1 MFFPRFIKWLA
12 RLPAPYALGLLWWA
26 EVTIILCSLAGGW
39 LISDWLFNHIR
50 PSLRILLLPI
60 ALVTYFLIFYL
71 LHFTFSKVSELME
84 ALMHIHRLGGPVQA
98 ERLLE
103 REKAAWEEEPEA
115 VEEDGLPDPYG
126 PPERIRASAEPFK
139 IRYFIVLPSVLVLYL
154 MSFASTIYRIFA
166 RQFQTWE
173 TGLLVAHAF
182 AIVIIACICFWLLMP
197 SLPGYV
203 SVRRLLGQKKPE
215 EKQ

>member
-26 EVTIILCSLAGGW
+26 EVTIILCALAGGW

-50 PSLRILLLPI
+50 PSLRILLFPI
-60 ALVTYFLIFYL
+60 ALVTFFFIFYL
-71 LHFTFSKVSELME
+71 LHFTFSKISELME
-84 ALMHIHRLGGPVQA
+84 ALMHIHRLGGPVMA
-98 ERLLE
+98 ERLVV
-103 REKAAWEEEPEA
+103 REKTGREA
-115 VEEDGLPDPYG
+115 EQDKAEEDIPDPFD

-139 IRYFIVLPSVLVLYL
+139 IRYFVVLPTALVLYL

-173 TGLLVAHAF
+173 AGLLVGHAF
-182 AIVIIACICFWLLMP
+182 AIVIVACLCFWLLMP

>member
-26 EVTIILCSLAGGW
+26 EATIILCSLAGGW
-39 LISDWLFNHIR
+39 LMSVWLFDHIK
-50 PSLRILLLPI
+50 PSLRILLFPI

-84 ALMHIHRLGGPVQA
+84 ALMHIHRIGGPIQV
-98 ERLLE
+98 ERLLSRE
-103 REKAAWEEEPEA
+103 RAMRQEE
-115 VEEDGLPDPYG
+115 VEEGEMPDPYE
-126 PPERIRASAEPFK
+126 PPERIRASAEQFK
-139 IRYFIVLPSVLVLYL
+139 IRYFVVLPTALVLYL
-154 MSFASTIYRIFA
+154 LSFASTIYRIFA

-173 TGLLVAHAF
+173 PGLLVAHAF
-182 AIVIIACICFWLLMP
+182 ASVIVACVCYWLLMP

>member
-50 PSLRILLLPI
+50 PSLRILLFPI
-60 ALVTYFLIFYL
+60 GLVTYFFIFYL

-84 ALMHIHRLGGPVQA
+84 ALMHIHRLGGPVMA
-98 ERLLE
+98 KKLLA
-103 REKAAWEEEPEA
+103 REKAAKEGEEEA
-115 VEEDGLPDPYG
+115 VEDMEIPDPYS

-139 IRYFIVLPSVLVLYL
+139 IRYFIVLPTALVLYL

-173 TGLLVAHAF
+173 TGLLVTHAF
-182 AIVIIACICFWLLMP
+182 VTVLIGCICFWLLMP

-203 SVRRLLGQKKPE
+203 SVRCLLGQKKPK